1 MHVPLTTLD
10 FLHRAEGVYGARP
23 AVIDEPDPPG
33 GGLGTIT
40 YSELARRARSLAVAF
55 DDLGLD
61 AGERIAILSPNAGRL
76 LIALFGIPAHGRV
89 LVPINFR
96 LNRDEIAYIIEHS
109 GATALLVDPEY
120 DDLTRDIPVAHR
132 FVLGADTDAETD

>member
-10 FLHRAEGVYGARP
+10 FLERAETVFADRTAVVDESAP
-23 AVIDEPDPPG
+23 AG
-33 GGLGTIT
+33 GGLGTFT
-40 YSELARRARSLAVAF
+40 YAELGRRARSLAVAF

-61 AGERIAILSPNAGRL
+61 AGARVAILSPNAGRF

-96 LNRDEIAYIIEHS
+96 LNRDEIAYIIEHA
-109 GATALLVDPEY
+109 GASALLVDPEY
-120 DDLTRDIPVAHR
+120 DELTADIAVKL
-132 FVLGADTDAETD
+132 FFF